1 MEVIRMLKGQGS
13 QIRAVYRAAP
23 SGKGSTS
30 NQWVPFRE
38 HLPVAFEEHMVAPQE
53 RQGASQERRVAF

>member
-1 MEVIRMLKGQGS
+1 MEVIGMLKCQGS

-30 NQWVPFRE
+30 NQWVAFGE
-38 HLPVAFEEHMVAPQE
+38 HLLV
-53 RQGASQERRVAF
+53 ASQEHVVASQEH